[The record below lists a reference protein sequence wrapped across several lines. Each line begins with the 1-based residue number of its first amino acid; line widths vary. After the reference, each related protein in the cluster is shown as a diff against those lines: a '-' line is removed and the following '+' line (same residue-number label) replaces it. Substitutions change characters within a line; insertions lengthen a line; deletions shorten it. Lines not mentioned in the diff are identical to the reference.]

1 MDSLVRDHSTGDCM
15 CADGFEEDK
24 DGTCVDIDECELD
37 PCKDN
42 EVWNFLK
49 SLVTW
54 FFILIKGIGYLTN
67 G

>member
-1 MDSLVRDHSTGDCM
+1 M